1 MMFKKIEIKP
11 IHFVAVILVLIIL
24 MMGQCSRI
32 SGLKAER
39 TALETK
45 ITRVENNILASK
57 DSVAFYKNKQNYYIS
72 QISGFEKTKQE
83 LLDDKEEAYKKYVD
97 ALDLNKK
104 LKGVNNLLRT
114 QLTTKD
120 SIIAAMMKVT
130 NNPDGT
136 ATITLSDD
144 KDFGDNNWRKFN
156 GSVIVKRQGDNIS
169 ALSSNFL
176 YEQNIMLYSS
186 LETVD
191 GRKKIK
197 IATKY
202 PGINFNTIENISIIE
217 DELNKVSEMKKTK
230 FGISAGV
237 MYGVTVIGNQV
248 YLAPMVG
255 VGFTITPKWLQF

>member
-1 MMFKKIEIKP
+1 MFKKIEIKP

-39 TALETK
+39 SALETK
-45 ITRVENNILASK
+45 ITRVENNILASN
-57 DSVAFYKNKQNYYIS
+57 DSVVFYKNKQDYYIS

-83 LLDDKEEAYKKYVD
+83 LLDDKEQTYKKYVD

-104 LKGVNNLLRT
+104 LKGVNNLLKT
-114 QLTTKD
+114 QITTKD
-120 SIIAAMMKVT
+120 SIINSMMTVT
-130 NNPDGT
+130 NNSDGT
-136 ATITLSDD
+136 STINLADN
-144 KDFGDNNWRKFN
+144 KDFGDNNWRRFK
-156 GSVIVKRQGDNIS
+156 GSVLVKRQGDTLS

-186 LETVD
+186 LETID

-202 PGINFNTIENISIIE
+202 PGINFNTIENISVIE
-217 DELNKVSEMKKTK
+217 DELNKVSKDKKMK
-230 FGISAGV
+230 FGVSMGV
-237 MYGVTVIGNQV
+237 MYGATVIGNQV
-248 YLAPMVG
+248 YLAPMFG

>member
-1 MMFKKIEIKP
+1 MFKKIEIKP

-45 ITRVENNILASK
+45 ITRVENNILASN
-57 DSVAFYKNKQNYYIS
+57 DSVAFYKNGQDYYIS

-83 LLDDKEEAYKKYVD
+83 LLDQKDQAYQKYVGV
-97 ALDLNKK
+97 LDLNKK
-104 LKGVNNLLRT
+104 LKGVNNLLRIEIS
-114 QLTTKD
+114 TKD
-120 SIIAAMMKVT
+120 SIINSLLSVT
-130 NNPDGT
+130 NNLDGT
-136 ATITLSDD
+136 STINIADN
-144 KDFGDNNWRKFN
+144 KEFGDNNWRKFK
-156 GSVIVKRQGDNIS
+156 GSVLIKKQGEEIS

-186 LETVD
+186 LETID

-202 PGINFNTIENISIIE
+202 PGINFNTIENISVIE
-217 DELNKVSEMKKTK
+217 DELNKVSENKKMK
-230 FGISAGV
+230 FGVSMGV
-237 MYGVTVIGNQV
+237 MYGATVIGNQV

-255 VGFTITPKWLQF
+255 FGFTITPKWLQF

>member
-1 MMFKKIEIKP
+1 MFKKIEIKP

-32 SGLKAER
+32 SGLKAKR

-45 ITRVENNILASK
+45 ITRVENNILASN
-57 DSVAFYKNKQNYYIS
+57 DSVAFYKNGQDYYIS

-83 LLDDKEEAYKKYVD
+83 LLDQKDQAYQKYVGV
-97 ALDLNKK
+97 LDLNKK
-104 LKGVNNLLRT
+104 LKGVNNLLRIEIS
-114 QLTTKD
+114 TKD
-120 SIIAAMMKVT
+120 SIINSLLSVT
-130 NNPDGT
+130 NNLDGT
-136 ATITLSDD
+136 STINIADN
-144 KDFGDNNWRKFN
+144 KEFGDNNWRKFK
-156 GSVIVKRQGDNIS
+156 GSVLIKKQGEEIS

-186 LETVD
+186 LETID

-202 PGINFNTIENISIIE
+202 PGINFNTIENISVIE
-217 DELNKVSEMKKTK
+217 DELNKVSENKKMK
-230 FGISAGV
+230 FGVSMGV
-237 MYGVTVIGNQV
+237 MYGATVIGNQV

-255 VGFTITPKWLQF
+255 FGFTITPKWLQF

>member
-1 MMFKKIEIKP
+1 MFKKIEIKP

-39 TALETK
+39 SALETK
-45 ITRVENNILASK
+45 ITRVENNILASN
-57 DSVAFYKNKQNYYIS
+57 DSVVFYKNKQDYYVS

-83 LLDDKEEAYKKYVD
+83 LLDDKEQTYKKYVD

-104 LKGVNNLLRT
+104 LKGVNNLLKT

-120 SIIAAMMKVT
+120 SIINSMMTVT
-130 NNPDGT
+130 NNIDGT
-136 ATITLSDD
+136 STINLADN
-144 KDFGDNNWRKFN
+144 KDFGDNNWRKFK
-156 GSVIVKRQGDNIS
+156 GSVLVKRQGDTLS

-186 LETVD
+186 LETID

-202 PGINFNTIENISIIE
+202 PGINFNTIENISVIE
-217 DELNKVSEMKKTK
+217 DELNKVSKDKKMK
-230 FGISAGV
+230 FGVSMGV
-237 MYGVTVIGNQV
+237 MYGATIIGNQF
-248 YLAPMVG
+248 YLAPMLG

>member
-1 MMFKKIEIKP
+1 MFKKIEIKP

-45 ITRVENNILASK
+45 ITRVENNILASN
-57 DSVAFYKNKQNYYIS
+57 DSVNFYKNGQDYYIS
-72 QISGFEKTKQE
+72 QISGFEKTRQE
-83 LLDDKEEAYKKYVD
+83 LLDQKDQAYKNYVG

-104 LKGVNNLLRT
+104 LKGVNNLLKT
-114 QLTTKD
+114 QITVKD
-120 SIIAAMMKVT
+120 SIINAMTNVT
-130 NNPDGT
+130 DNENGT
-136 ATITLSDD
+136 STINLSDN
-144 KDFGDNNWRKFN
+144 KEFGDNNWRRFKGN
-156 GSVIVKRQGDNIS
+156 VLVKKQGEEIS
-169 ALSSNFL
+169 ALSSNFI

-186 LETVD
+186 LETID

-202 PGINFNTIENISIIE
+202 PGINFNTIENISVIE
-217 DELNKVSEMKKTK
+217 DELNKVSENKKMK
-230 FGISAGV
+230 FGVSMGV
-237 MYGVTVIGNQV
+237 MYGATVIGNQV

-255 VGFTITPKWLQF
+255 FGFTITPKWLQF